1 MSQEI
6 ASNIDE
12 LLNRARGGDKSAE
25 NELFQRLLVR
35 FRLFARQKVGEED
48 AAEEVA
54 QRACTTVLEKYR
66 TERYSVGF
74 EAWAYGVLKMCIKN
88 YYFTLSSRKEK
99 TIRAP
104 YKESRLDKAAPQI
117 DPDTEMQLLT
127 CLTKVFAVNRRY
139 ARVLNLVYQGY
150 RTDEICQ
157 RLEMTRNN
165 FYVTLNR
172 ARSLLWT
179 CLEGREE

>member
-1 MSQEI
+1 M
-6 ASNIDE
+6 DE
-12 LLNRARGGDKSAE
+12 LLNCARDGDKSAE

-35 FRLFARQKVGEED
+35 FRLFARQKVGGED
-48 AAEEVA
+48 AAEEIA
-54 QRACTTVLEKYR
+54 QLACTTVLEKYK
-66 TERYSVGF
+66 TEKYSVGF
-74 EAWAYGVLKMCIKN
+74 EAWAHGVLKMCIKN
-88 YYFTLSSRKEK
+88 YYFTLRSCKEK

-117 DPDTEMQLLT
+117 DPDTELQLLT
-127 CLTKVFAVNRRY
+127 CLAKVFAVNRRY
-139 ARVLNLVYQGY
+139 ARVLNLAYQGY
-150 RTDEICQ
+150 KTDEICQ

-172 ARSLLWT
+172 ARSMLWA